1 MSPLVIMMTLAHQE
15 KGILCLGK
23 HFKGTKKY
31 MTFRFL
37 CEEVKVKK
45 FWSLHTIFHC
55 ICLILSL
62 ETLRINE
69 IIWPC
74 EINFFPHFQRSV
86 RNGKPIKY
94 QENHWFQVP
103 FILVFFPTTVMF
115 GYIYWQTASQAY
127 LFMRPS
133 HSPVPFGVTD
143 SRDVLIKGF

>member
-1 MSPLVIMMTLAHQE
+1 MMTLAHQE

-45 FWSLHTIFHC
+45 FWSLHTIFYY
-55 ICLILSL
+55 ICPILSL

-74 EINFFPHFQRSV
+74 EVNFFPHFQRSV

-94 QENHWFQVP
+94 QENHWFQGP

-115 GYIYWQTASQAY
+115 GYY
-127 LFMRPS
+127 LLANSFSSLPLYEALTQPQCLLML
-133 HSPVPFGVTD
+133 
-143 SRDVLIKGF
+143 LILEMFW